1 MFLRYAF
8 RRVLLAVPVLVGAMT
23 LTFLASHAVPGDP
36 LAGLL
41 PDNPTA
47 QQRAQAAQEFGL
59 NEPLPEQWLKYIGR
73 TTQGNLG
80 RSLRTRNPVTKDLS
94 QAALATL
101 ELALV
106 AFVFTTIGGVF
117 IGVMSARYEDRW
129 LDHVLSI
136 IAIGGVA
143 APLFWT
149 ALMLQLFFYAHLHWL
164 PAGGRIDDF
173 TTFLYP
179 YPQRTGLN
187 IVDTALA
194 LNLPAFSSALVHIVL
209 PAGILA
215 YRALGIV
222 TRVTR
227 VAMAEVLH
235 AQYIQTG
242 RAYGTSESRLA
253 WRHGLRNAALPILT
267 VLGLSFGDLL
277 AGSILVESVFNWPG
291 LGRYTL
297 DSISALDYPGIIGVS
312 LVITVV
318 YVFANLCIDLLY
330 PIVDPRL
337 RKA

>member
-1 MFLRYAF
+1 MLVRYAF
-8 RRVLLAVPVLVGAMT
+8 RRVLLAVPVLLGAMT

-59 NEPLPEQWLKYIGR
+59 DEPLPEQWLKYVQR
-73 TTQGNLG
+73 TAQGNLG
-80 RSLRTRNPVTKDLS
+80 RSLRTRNPITKDLS

-106 AFVFTTIGGVF
+106 AFVLTAIGGVVV
-117 IGVMSARYEDRW
+117 GVLSARYEDRW
-129 LDHVLSI
+129 PDHALSLF
-136 IAIGGVA
+136 AMGGVA
-143 APLFWT
+143 APIFWT
-149 ALMLQLFFYAHLHWL
+149 ALMLQLFFYAHLRWL
-164 PAGGRIDDF
+164 PAGGRIDDI

-187 IVDTALA
+187 IVDTAIA
-194 LNLPAFSSALVHIVL
+194 LDLPAFASTVVHLIL

-222 TRVTR
+222 SRVTR

-235 AQYIQTG
+235 APYIQTG
-242 RAYGTSESRLA
+242 RAFGASESRLT
-253 WRHGLRNAALPILT
+253 WRHALRNAALPILT